1 MPQKTMD
8 DVIRANT
15 ERQRYSI
22 AVLDIE
28 TTGLDKKLDY
38 ILEIGICELNLL
50 TGTRKKLF
58 DQIVRESGFS
68 EKHRNAWI
76 FDNSTLSF
84 DQVIKSPLI
93 TEIQAPLQLSTLKF
107 FIITSNTVAD
117 QVRKLA
123 NESRKARFQH

>member
-50 TGTRKKLF
+50 TGIAK
-58 DQIVRESGFS
+58 
-68 EKHRNAWI
+68 
-76 FDNSTLSF
+76 SF
-84 DQVIKSPLI
+84 LIKSC
-93 TEIQAPLQLSTLKF
+93 ER
-107 FIITSNTVAD
+107 VD
-117 QVRKLA
+117 
-123 NESRKARFQH
+123 SRKNIGMLGFLIIPL